1 MPEEKVIQIAMNETT
16 LVALT
21 DAGNMYYF
29 SINKRKEKWTEIRE
43 IKNPR
48 NKNDDKESLN

>member
-1 MPEEKVIQIAMNETT
+1 MEEKVIQIAMNENT

-21 DAGNMYYF
+21 DAGNMYYL
-29 SINKRKEKWTEIRE
+29 SINKRKDKWTEIRD